1 MKGVNAEMAN
11 EVSAIN
17 EKVTL
22 LNSIK
27 EHNESNVTPIF
38 HEIMNSVETVK
49 RISDNLQHHMSGMR
63 TYRYTESKE
72 NWGLEEMLRQN
83 VTLKEMVFR

>member
-38 HEIMNSVETVK
+38 HEIMNSVE
-49 RISDNLQHHMSGMR
+49 NC
-63 TYRYTESKE
+63 
-72 NWGLEEMLRQN
+72 
-83 VTLKEMVFR
+83 